1 MTTAPS
7 RKGFTL
13 VELLVVT
20 GLLAS
25 LLSLVIVAM
34 RPTEDTQIRQ
44 AANALASA
52 IMQTQTRAL
61 SKTQGAALAIYPSGT
76 SVDFCDC
83 DPPIIATSTTA
94 IPPAATSAN
103 IVFTRPSNAD
113 AVSDGYQ
120 IRFSAGGPYGPWFR
134 LEPAKNGDLVG
145 VVSMRADLGQTTA
158 TAVWPAITSGSA
170 IGCEISRMPRASQAA
185 FTFPKNVRLET
196 RYSGVGEEVNVNIK
210 PAPLLLSVNTLG
222 GIYLHFDRTGALS
235 TIIPGNGSNPIKPT
249 KPVYLLIAGA
259 SQVSTDSALQS
270 QTATWVA
277 VLPGVTRVLTGK
289 NTPQSK
295 PDDSALGNEQL
306 APYYRDY
313 YGVARS
319 NVVPY
324 TPPPK

>member
-1 MTTAPS
+1 
-7 RKGFTL
+7 
-13 VELLVVT
+13 
-20 GLLAS
+20 
-25 LLSLVIVAM
+25 
-34 RPTEDTQIRQ
+34 
-44 AANALASA
+44 
-52 IMQTQTRAL
+52 
-61 SKTQGAALAIYPSGT
+61 
-76 SVDFCDC
+76 VDFCDC
-83 DPPIIATSTTA
+83 DPPIIATATTA
-94 IPPAATSAN
+94 IPPAVTSAN
-103 IVFTRPSNAD
+103 IGFINPPSNAD
-113 AVSDGYQ
+113 SVSDGYQ

-134 LEPAKNGDLVG
+134 FEPAKTGDPSG
-145 VVSMRADLGQTTA
+145 VVSMRADLGQTPA
-158 TAVWPAITSGSA
+158 TAVWPTLTSGGS

-196 RYSGVGEEVNVNIK
+196 RYSGVGDEVNVNIK
-210 PAPLLLSVNTLG
+210 PAPLLCSVNTLG

-235 TIIPGNGSNPIKPT
+235 TIIPGNGSNPIKTT

-289 NTPQSK
+289 NVPQPK
-295 PDDSALGNEQL
+295 ANDSALGNEQL